1 MCGITG
7 FFNYFSDDNEQ
18 IISRMTATLVTRGP
32 DSQGVWL
39 DPEAGIGFGHRRL
52 AIIDLSPAGH
62 QPMVSTSGRYIITFN
77 GEIYNYREI
86 KADLEQI
93 GCKFR
98 GGSDTEVMLAAF
110 ETWGIADAV
119 AKFVGMFA
127 FGLWDKQERVLS
139 LGRDR
144 LGEKPLYYGW
154 LGDAFVFASELK
166 AFKQHPNWKGEIDR
180 NALAL
185 SMIHNCIPSPYS
197 IYQDINKLPPG
208 TILTIDHPKSRA
220 TPIPYWTAKSI
231 AEAGATHPLDCSDI
245 EAIERL
251 DTLLQNAIKSQMI
264 SDVPLG
270 AFLSGGIDSSTI
282 VALMQAQ
289 TSQPVKTFTIGFD
302 ETEYNEAVHAK
313 TIAKHLGTEHTELYV
328 TPEQALEVIPKLPH
342 LYDEPFADSSGI
354 PTFLVS
360 QLARQHVTV
369 SLSGDAGDELFCGYN
384 RYLWA
389 PSIWQKFGKIPPAL
403 RQVAAQIITSQSP
416 ATWNQQFASL
426 SSVLPKKLTAALPGE
441 KLHKLAQVLGVPD
454 RESMYVG
461 LTSHWK
467 DTTSLVLRS
476 GESQTL
482 INNRQAWAKLPGFAE
497 QMMYLDLMT
506 YLPDDILTK
515 VDRASMGVSLESRVP
530 FLDHRVVEFALQLP
544 LSMKIRDGQSKWILR
559 QVLYKYVPKELIERP
574 KMGFG
579 VPIDRWL
586 RTSLRDWAESL
597 LDENRL
603 RQEGFFDP
611 KPIRKKWAEHLS
623 GKFNWQHHLWDILM
637 FQAWLENESIKV

>member
-7 FFNYFSDDNEQ
+7 FFNYFSQDSEHILD
-18 IISRMTATLVTRGP
+18 RMTATLVTRGP
-32 DSQGVWL
+32 DSQGIWL
-39 DPEAGIGFGHRRL
+39 DPQAGIGFGHRRL
-52 AIIDLSPAGH
+52 AIIDLSPEGH
-62 QPMVSTSGRYIITFN
+62 QPMTSASGRYVITFN
-77 GEIYNYREI
+77 GEIYNYQQI
-86 KADLEQI
+86 KADLTSI
-93 GCKFR
+93 GHKFR

-119 AKFVGMFA
+119 TKFVGMFA
-127 FGLWDKQERVLS
+127 FGLWDKQERVLY

-166 AFKQHPNWKGEIDR
+166 AFKQHPDWKGEIDR

-185 SMIHNCIPSPYS
+185 SMRHNCIPSPYS

-208 TILTIDHPKSRA
+208 TILTLDNPKSKP
-220 TPIPYWTAKSI
+220 TPIPYWSAKTV
-231 AEAGATHPLDCSDI
+231 AEFGAAHPLNCPDN
-245 EAIERL
+245 EAIDRL
-251 DTLLQNAIKSQMI
+251 DSLLQAAVKSQMV

-289 TSQPVKTFTIGFD
+289 SSQPVKTFTIGFD

-313 TIAKHLGTEHTELYV
+313 EIANHLGTEHTELYV
-328 TPEQALEVIPKLPH
+328 TAAQALDVIPNLPQ
-342 LYDEPFADSSGI
+342 LYDEPFADSSQI

-369 SLSGDAGDELFCGYN
+369 SLSGDAGDELFGGYN

-389 PSIWQKFGKIPPAL
+389 PNIWQKFGKIPPAI
-403 RQVAAQIITSQSP
+403 RQMAAKLITSQSP
-416 ATWNQQFASL
+416 ATWNQQFANL
-426 SSVLPKKLTAALPGE
+426 GSVLPKKLTVAAPGE

-461 LTSHWK
+461 LTSHWQE
-467 DTTSLVLRS
+467 TTSLVLGS
-476 GESQTL
+476 VESETL
-482 INNRQAWAKLPGFAE
+482 INNRQSWAKVPEFAE
-497 QMMYLDLMT
+497 QMMYLDMMT
-506 YLPDDILTK
+506 YLPDDILVK

-530 FLDHRVVEFALQLP
+530 FLDHRVVEFAWQLP
-544 LSMKIRDGQSKWILR
+544 LAMKIRDGQSKWILR
-559 QVLYKYVPKELIERP
+559 QVLDKYVPQSLIERP

-586 RTSLRDWAESL
+586 RTSLKDWAENL

-603 RQEGFFDP
+603 RQAGFFDP

-637 FQAWLENESIKV
+637 FQAWLENEL